1 MVKRREDDGYNT
13 EAFDTDRTYNHGDTV
28 VLLARREKG
37 NKGSA
42 IRGLLETLDFIDDK
56 FLETRK
62 SKDLTYAQRIAV
74 YNTLIDLQEFIKKQ
88 MDDEAKHN
96 HDISEF
102 VRKKLEEGAEE
113 RNGTGLYC

>member
-1 MVKRREDDGYNT
+1 M
-13 EAFDTDRTYNHGDTV
+13 
-28 VLLARREKG
+28 
-37 NKGSA
+37 
-42 IRGLLETLDFIDDK
+42 RGLLETLDFIDDK

-88 MDDEAKHN
+88 MDT
-96 HDISEF
+96 
-102 VRKKLEEGAEE
+102 EE